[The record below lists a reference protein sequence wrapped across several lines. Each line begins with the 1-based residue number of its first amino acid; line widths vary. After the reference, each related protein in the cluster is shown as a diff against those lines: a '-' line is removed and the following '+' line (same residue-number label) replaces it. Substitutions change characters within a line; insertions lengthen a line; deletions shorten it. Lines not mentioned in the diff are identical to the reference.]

1 MNYLKHKPGSI
12 EEISAK
18 MSNYATESEY
28 KKVFKKE
35 LEKSGK
41 GIGAMTPAE
50 KKNFFNDIDSK
61 YTAKN
66 EEDAYD
72 NDRFIIKNGKATVD
86 NSNTA
91 DNKDHVH
98 APNAKIALQLHKQ
111 GKKVYK
117 EEVTEADDGD
127 KRKDDPCWKGYKM
140 VGMKN
145 KGGKE
150 VPNCVPMTKEE
161 LEEAGIK
168 EEDVM
173 HESMID
179 AVKSVWQMAAE
190 EQEKK
195 GTAEG
200 EPEFKNPK
208 NIKSSKNNTFKGKA
222 DTGTK
227 KTQVQLEPEVDYK
240 N

>member
-72 NDRFIIKNGKATVD
+72 HDRFIIKNGKATVD

-140 VGMKN
+140 VGMKD

-173 HESMID
+173 HESMLD

-190 EQEKK
+190 EEEKK

-208 NIKSSKNNTFKGKA
+208 NIKGSKNNTFKGKA

>member
-1 MNYLKHKPGSI
+1 
-12 EEISAK
+12 
-18 MSNYATESEY
+18 
-28 KKVFKKE
+28 
-35 LEKSGK
+35 
-41 GIGAMTPAE
+41 MTPAE

-66 EEDAYD
+66 EEDAYE
-72 NDRFIIKNGKATVD
+72 NDRYIIKNGKATLD
-86 NSNTA
+86 NSNTPDKKNHVYA
-91 DNKDHVH
+91 DGHKD
-98 APNAKIALQLHKQ
+98 AEKKAKEKGI
-111 GKKVYK
+111 K

-140 VGMKN
+140 VGMKD

-173 HESMID
+173 HESMLD

-190 EQEKK
+190 EEEKK

-208 NIKSSKNNTFKGKA
+208 NIKGSKNNTFKGKA